1 MKGISY
7 AITVLGICI
16 LIAGWLLSNAIRDGG
31 TETHIPS
38 SFSLVDYSEKD
49 YELIVQ
55 DGWLYLYN
63 KTNGQV
69 YKKLDHED
77 SSWEEIPHHQW

>member
-1 MKGISY
+1 M
-7 AITVLGICI
+7 ALTVLGLCI
-16 LIAGWLLSNAIRDGG
+16 LITGWILSSAIRDGR
-31 TETHIPS
+31 THIPS
-38 SFSLVDYSEKD
+38 SIDLVEYNDEGY

-55 DGWLYLYN
+55 DGWLYLYDT
-63 KTNGQV
+63 TNGQV